1 MTTEINR
8 NRYESSLILIYMI
21 KEEEVSDES
30 RELNPD
36 ALEDALG
43 DAIIIEEDEE
53 EIYFSLSPD
62 DDLDIAFTDDDT
74 RDWI

>member
-1 MTTEINR
+1 
-8 NRYESSLILIYMI
+8 MI
-21 KEEEVSDES
+21 KEEEVPDES